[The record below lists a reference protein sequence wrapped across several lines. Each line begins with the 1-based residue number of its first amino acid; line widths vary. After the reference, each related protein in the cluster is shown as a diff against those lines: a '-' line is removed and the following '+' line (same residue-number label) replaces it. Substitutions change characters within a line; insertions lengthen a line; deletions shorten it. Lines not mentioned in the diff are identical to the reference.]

1 MKRKAA
7 RIHLLAAKN
16 APVVIIIRRKP
27 SRWFHILRWNTQTD
41 QIESGSWFE
50 GRIYP
55 FRCDVSF
62 DGRFMVYFAMGSDAR
77 STWTGVCEPPFL
89 HTVAEWRQSSTYDG
103 GGIFWEKNL
112 LFVNPVFKQVEQQY
126 ESLPFRTEHLPIG
139 HFSGDQMLFYRMERD
154 GYQLNLQTSEGND
167 KKLDTDVDTDDVEW
181 TIRPTE
187 RHSLLRM
194 RLRLNSSLDSSYTF
208 DLPDNPDLLD
218 HQVTWA
224 TYDSL
229 GQLLVARAG
238 VLYRYRL
245 EDFEARIPS
254 VVIDL
259 EPIERNGL

>member
-1 MKRKAA
+1 MKNGAA
-7 RIHLLAAKN
+7 RIHLLAANN

-89 HTVAEWRQSSTYDG
+89 HTVAEWRQPSTYDG

-112 LFVNPVFKQVEQQY
+112 LFVNPVLNKVGSGH
-126 ESLPFRTEHLPIG
+126 ESLPFATEHFPIG
-139 HFSGDQMLFYRMERD
+139 HVSGDQMLYCRMERD
-154 GYQLNLQTSEGND
+154 GYQLNRPFGKEKD
-167 KKLDTDVDTDDVEW
+167 KMLDPDDPEW
-181 TIRPTE
+181 TMRPTNQ
-187 RHSLLRM
+187 HPWLRM
-194 RLRLNSSLDSSYTF
+194 KYRQRSSLGTSFVF
-208 DLPDNPDLLD
+208 DLPDYPNLLD

-229 GQLLVARAG
+229 GQLLIAREG

-245 EDFEARIPS
+245 KDFETGIPS
-254 VVIDL
+254 AMIDL
-259 EPIERNGL
+259 EPIGRTK